1 MSIERIVFGLIT
13 GTRAKTLAG
22 GRRSPL
28 ACHSVPSRASWT
40 GHRTVRR

>member
-1 MSIERIVFGLIT
+1 MSIERIVLGLRA

-28 ACHSVPSRASWT
+28 ARHLITSRARWAGYRT
-40 GHRTVRR
+40 AHR